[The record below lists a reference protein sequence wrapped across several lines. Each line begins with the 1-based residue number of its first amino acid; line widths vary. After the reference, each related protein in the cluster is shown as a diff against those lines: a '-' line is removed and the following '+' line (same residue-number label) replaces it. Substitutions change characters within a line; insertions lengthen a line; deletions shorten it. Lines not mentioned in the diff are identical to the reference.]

1 MHTFTVQHLPT
12 WYDTEVTMHPLASFP
27 YGALASFPD
36 CVGGEKCWSP
46 PTWSGNK
53 ADRAWEWCYV
63 SMPLCMATGG
73 MWPLRKTLQYPHV
86 YNNTII
92 AVFQGYHDDVDTTIT
107 MDKSNFKWNGQIE
120 RLLLGSTCKS
130 EVRQK
135 LCLKYSGN
143 CTHNRATGGISLIC
157 LALRLWLLQSTHI
170 HIVCYG
176 SLQLAHTN

>member
-53 ADRAWEWCYV
+53 ADRAWEWCYL

-143 CTHNRATGGISLIC
+143 CTHNRATGGISLVP
-157 LALRLWLLQSTHI
+157 ALLSD
-170 HIVCYG
+170 CGYF
-176 SLQLAHTN
+176 SQLTFT

>member
-1 MHTFTVQHLPT
+1 MIWYRGHHASISLVPIRGLSLIPRLCGRRKVLVSTHMVWEQGRQGLGMMLPIHAIVYGNR
-12 WYDTEVTMHPLASFP
+12 WYVT
-27 YGALASFPD
+27 
-36 CVGGEKCWSP
+36 
-46 PTWSGNK
+46 T
-53 ADRAWEWCYV
+53 
-63 SMPLCMATGG
+63 
-73 MWPLRKTLQYPHV
+73 KTLQYPHV

-143 CTHNRATGGISLIC
+143 CTHNRATGGISLVP
-157 LALRLWLLQSTHI
+157 ALLSD
-170 HIVCYG
+170 CGYF
-176 SLQLAHTN
+176 SQLTFT